1 MFELNFEEYLAETGE
16 ATPTLSVMLDK
27 GATMPTRAHDADA
40 GFDLY
45 ALDGGVL
52 PANGTVEVE
61 TGVHM
66 AIPRGY
72 CGLVKSRSGL
82 HMKYGVTTTGVVDA
96 GFTGAIRVK
105 LTSNEF
111 KPWVFSHGDR
121 IAQLV
126 IVPVYTPT
134 LKQVD
139 SLEDTDRGSNG
150 FGSSGV

>member
-1 MFELNFEEYLAETGE
+1 
-16 ATPTLSVMLDK
+16 
-27 GATMPTRAHDADA
+27 
-40 GFDLY
+40 
-45 ALDGGVL
+45 
-52 PANGTVEVE
+52 
-61 TGVHM
+61 
-66 AIPRGY
+66 
-72 CGLVKSRSGL
+72 
-82 HMKYGVTTTGVVDA
+82 MKYGVTTTGVVDS
-96 GFTGAIRVK
+96 GFVGAIRVK

-111 KPWVFSHGDR
+111 KPLVFSRGDR